1 MVVAQ
6 GKSSDI
12 LRQLYGDIKKYQ
24 TMLAPY
30 QDNLVSKY
38 PNPNLKK
45 YFSSINKKIIA
56 IMPMVFCES
65 LLLDLGQKVNKK
77 DLVALGLHMLAIS
90 THDDVV
96 DEMPENRTELA
107 ALVYAG
113 NIASNEGSKI
123 LIQQGKTKV
132 AEVLLMMINQNHYYQ
147 QHVIETLWQ
156 HKPISFKNYRSGIN
170 HICVF
175 SAIGLIYA
183 LALTNKLALKK
194 RIQDFADGYGVSL
207 QLIDDLREV
216 EEDRKFGYWS
226 FPIIEGEPYK
236 KSFEQL
242 FLHIELCKR
251 SLPPEWKNMHKIVEK
266 LENYIKN
273 ICQ

>member
-1 MVVAQ
+1 MVVKQ

-24 TMLAPY
+24 TILEPY
-30 QDNLVSKY
+30 QVKLIKKY
-38 PNPNLKK
+38 PNSNLKK

-56 IMPMVFCES
+56 IAPMVFCEN
-65 LLLDLGQKVNKK
+65 LLLDLGQKVDKK
-77 DLVALGLHMLAIS
+77 DLAALGLHMLAIS

-96 DEMPENRTELA
+96 DEMPKNRTELA

-113 NIASNEGSKI
+113 NIATNEGSKI
-123 LIQQGKTKV
+123 LVERGKVK
-132 AEVLLMMINQNHYYQ
+132 AADFLLMMINQNHYYQ

-156 HKPISFKNYRSGIN
+156 HKPASFKNYRDGIN
-170 HICVF
+170 HICIF

-183 LALTNKLALKK
+183 LALVDKLVLRK
-194 RIQDFADGYGVSL
+194 RIEDFAEGYGVSL

-226 FPIIEGEPYK
+226 FPITEGEPYK
-236 KSFEQL
+236 QSFEQL
-242 FLHIELCKR
+242 FSHIELCKK
-251 SLPPEWKNMHKIVEK
+251 SLPVKWDNMYRLVEK
-266 LENYIKN
+266 LEGYANSVKY
-273 ICQ
+273 